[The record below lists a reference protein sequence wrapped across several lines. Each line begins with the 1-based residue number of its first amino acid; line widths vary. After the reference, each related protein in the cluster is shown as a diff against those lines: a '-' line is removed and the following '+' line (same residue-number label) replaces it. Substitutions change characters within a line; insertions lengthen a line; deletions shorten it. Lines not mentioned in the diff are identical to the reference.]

1 MRFLA
6 ILPFLIC
13 SLAAQ
18 SFTLTITVKGFQ
30 SDKGGARLAVHKD
43 ASTFPGNADKA
54 VAKQMVPIKDGLAK
68 IEIPELPPGTY
79 AVAVFHD
86 ANGNGKLDTN
96 FLGIP
101 KEPTGA
107 SRDPKPRM
115 GPPKFTDCSFDLKS
129 NTSITINLQ

>member
-1 MRFLA
+1 
-6 ILPFLIC
+6 
-13 SLAAQ
+13 
-18 SFTLTITVKGFQ
+18 
-30 SDKGGARLAVHKD
+30 
-43 ASTFPGNADKA
+43 
-54 VAKQMVPIKDGLAK
+54 MVPIKDGLAK